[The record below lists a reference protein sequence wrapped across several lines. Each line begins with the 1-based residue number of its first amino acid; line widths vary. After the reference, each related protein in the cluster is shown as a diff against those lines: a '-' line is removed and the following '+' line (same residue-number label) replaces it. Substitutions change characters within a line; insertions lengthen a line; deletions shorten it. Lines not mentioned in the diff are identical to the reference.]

1 MLHALRHDQMGAHS
15 GPLAAQMRERRPVG
29 LGGAPLCQLG
39 SDEGKHSN
47 PKSERQALRA
57 YRIYSRLRLAEV
69 RDPAIRFNHTW
80 KRQVDWAF
88 ASFYRSFERL
98 VADDRVTQ

>member
-1 MLHALRHDQMGAHS
+1 MPPPLKQRS
-15 GPLAAQMRERRPVG
+15 GPTCPEPSRFSHSHHITNDRN
-29 LGGAPLCQLG
+29 
-39 SDEGKHSN
+39 KHSN

-57 YRIYSRLRLAEV
+57 YRIYSKLRLAEAH
-69 RDPAIRFNHTW
+69 DPDIRFDHAW

-98 VADDRVTQ
+98 VAVDRVTQ